1 MDQEVVFL
9 LTATHSI
16 GKLSQ
21 RSSDPRHLCATSVGV
36 NSALQVSK
44 STSKLA
50 RKNGKPKRLR
60 NHSECASHYLCRPKN
75 LTMSRAVSKVRVR
88 WPATTMQQPA
98 SLITKCSRS
107 VMGVVGHSI
116 QRPWSSTRRCA
127 RAAVVAPRATHTR
140 SHRCRHSD
148 PKRSCAT
155 FAGASTE
162 LRAWRF
168 TWRRARKS
176 GTSSK
181 RRNQR
186 IREDLVLKLHLTLVK
201 SSAVNKWQAAQ
212 WIGTMRQPS
221 VITMKSLSSLVQAV
235 VEHSIPRLWL
245 GTKECVW
252 KVRRK
257 IQARPRVFLLLNQ
270 RL

>member
-1 MDQEVVFL
+1 MEQEVVFL
-9 LTATHSI
+9 LKATHSI

-60 NHSECASHYLCRPKN
+60 NRSECASHYLCRPKN

-162 LRAWRF
+162 LRAWRS
-168 TWRRARKS
+168 TWKRARKS
-176 GTSSK
+176 GTLSK
-181 RRNQR
+181 RRSQR
-186 IREDLVLKLHLTLVK
+186 IRGDLVLNHQKTLMKQLQRQRAAIWTSKVTTRLHLTTITIRLW
-201 SSAVNKWQAAQ
+201 SPAMAAGVHSTQ
-212 WIGTMRQPS
+212 MLSCVT
-221 VITMKSLSSLVQAV
+221 SLSVS
-235 VEHSIPRLWL
+235 
-245 GTKECVW
+245 
-252 KVRRK
+252 RRMVNQCLK
-257 IQARPRVFLLLNQ
+257 LLHRHQDEL
-270 RL
+270 